1 MIASELIVDT
11 LPPLLASETCG
22 KAINWMREFKVSHL
36 PVIDGNKFL
45 GIISEEDLLDT
56 KDENATI
63 LESKIPLL
71 SVFVYQYQ
79 HIYEVM
85 KFMSDN
91 SLTVIPILDKKDNYI
106 GSTTLS
112 HLMLSTTNI
121 TSVKEPG
128 GIIILRISEK
138 GYSLAEIAQIVE
150 SNNARILSSFITSAP
165 DSTEMEVTLK
175 VNRTDLGA
183 ILQTFDRYS
192 YTIVEF
198 YQKENEDRA
207 IIENRYNHLMKM
219 LDL

>member
-192 YTIVEF
+192 YTIVES

-207 IIENRYNHLMKM
+207 IIENRYNHLMRM